1 MDQLTARDI
10 MRKDVVTIGADA
22 SVRELA
28 ELLSQHKVSGVPV
41 LDPEGRVV
49 GVATEG
55 DVIYQDAELHFPHY
69 VQFLDSVIY
78 VDSIRRFE
86 ERFRKAYGT
95 KVADIM
101 SDEVISVEPD
111 TSIRDIATEMIERDI
126 NRVPVVEDGKLVGI
140 ITRGDV
146 VKAMARERGE

>member
-10 MRKDVVTIGADA
+10 MRKEVVTIGADA

-55 DVIYQDAELHFPHY
+55 DVIYQDVELHFPHY

-101 SDEVISVEPD
+101 SDEVVSVEPD
-111 TSIRDIATEMIERDI
+111 TSIRDIATEMVERDI